1 MRDEIAKWETLT
13 LENGMVIEY
22 IPNSPKWAG
31 QLFASNDF
39 IPGEAGVFQ
48 GAANHLI
55 EHCLSGPFSGFAE
68 TRSTF
73 ISHRLSRMEGDEEA
87 LLVLNLLGN
96 GLTDIKLDSQTIAE
110 QRRCIYEELAGQSQH
125 TSQFKYF
132 GGFFE
137 PVTFD
142 CKDAIIENVNP
153 EKIYDF
159 LNRQAD
165 YNNAFTEDELNK
177 QARFM
182 YDPSHL
188 TLRIQTPLDQGAFSE
203 FIKNTS
209 LVEIPSRLSEK
220 NYSDVQQ
227 IQRRDVPAQID
238 YRKIPV
244 ETLKYNFQIDGEGN
258 CKDILCQMA
267 KQAKKDAGLYWV
279 KTGHQTN
286 EKGDDY
292 SFEVRITSQ
301 HKQALI
307 DSMVHFLDKYQRGD
321 NINENDKKI
330 AQQIRAQIQGDSEQN
345 KGKTSCRLKDTLVKL
360 AENKCN
366 NTGNISGQNL
376 IKMSCNKNSRY

>member
-1 MRDEIAKWETLT
+1 
-13 LENGMVIEY
+13 
-22 IPNSPKWAG
+22 
-31 QLFASNDF
+31 LFASNDF
-39 IPGEAGVFQ
+39 IPGEAGLFQ

-55 EHCLSGPFSGFAE
+55 EHCLSGPFSGIAE

-132 GGFFE
+132 GGSFE

-188 TLRIQTPLDQGAFSE
+188 TLRIQTPLDRDAFSE

-258 CKDILCQMA
+258 CKDVLCQMA

-279 KTGHQTN
+279 KMGSQTD
-286 EKGDDY
+286 EKGAGY

-301 HKQALI
+301 NKDALI
-307 DSMVHFLDKYQRGD
+307 SSMMRFLDGYHKGD
-321 NINENDKKI
+321 NVSKNDRKI
-330 AQQIRAQIQGDSEQN
+330 AQQIRAQIQKNLGKN
-345 KGKTSCRLKDTLVKL
+345 KGKTSHRLKDTLAKL
-360 AENKCN
+360 AEKTSDNS
-366 NTGNISGQNL
+366 GNVLEQNL
-376 IKMSCNKNSRY
+376 IKIIGHKNSR

>member
-1 MRDEIAKWETLT
+1 MSDKVKQWETLI
-13 LENGMVIEY
+13 LENGMQIEY
-22 IPNSPKWAG
+22 IPNSPIWDA

-39 IPGEAGVFQ
+39 IPGEAGLFQ

-55 EHCLSGPFSGFAE
+55 EHCLSGPFSGIAE

-73 ISHRLSRMEGDEEA
+73 ISHRLSRIDGKESA
-87 LLVLNLLGN
+87 LSVLNDLSKC
-96 GLTDIKLDSQTIAE
+96 LTDIKLDSQTIAE

-132 GGFFE
+132 GGSFE

-159 LNRQAD
+159 LNRRAD

-258 CKDILCQMA
+258 CKDVLCQMA

-279 KTGHQTN
+279 KMGHQTN
-286 EKGDDY
+286 EKGEDY

-301 HKQALI
+301 HKDALI
-307 DSMVHFLDKYQRGD
+307 SSMMRFLDGYHKGD
-321 NINENDKKI
+321 NVSQNDRKI
-330 AQQIRAQIQGDSEQN
+330 AQQIRAQIQKN
-345 KGKTSCRLKDTLVKL
+345 LGKTSHGLKDTLAKL
-360 AENKCN
+360 AEKTSDNS
-366 NTGNISGQNL
+366 GNVLEQNL
-376 IKMSCNKNSRY
+376 IKIIGHKNSR